1 MLATI
6 GAAPGAHTDTDWP
19 AVWRQSNEYAQVQA
33 ELAKLRGLASVSEN
47 QSHHRESDYA
57 DFAASFSQQLWL
69 VLLRTFQQYW
79 RTPSYIYS
87 KASMAVISTLFI
99 GFSFFRSDNTQQGLQ
114 NQMFGVFL
122 FLFVLIQL
130 IFMTIPIFAV
140 QRTIYESR
148 ERQARTYHW
157 LTFVISNVLAEIV
170 WNSVSLF
177 FSRLTMTFADE
188 PHNRFWQCFVL

>member
-1 MLATI
+1 MLETI
-6 GAAPGAHTDTDWP
+6 GAAPGAHTEIDWP
-19 AVWRQSNEYAQVQA
+19 AVWRQSREYTQVQA
-33 ELAKLRGLASVSEN
+33 ELAKLRDLASVSGIASR
-47 QSHHRESDYA
+47 QRESDYA
-57 DFAASFSQQLWL
+57 EFAASFGQQLLL
-69 VLLRTFQQYW
+69 VLMRTFQQYW

-87 KASMAVISTLFI
+87 KASMTVISTIFI
-99 GFSFFRSDNTQQGLQ
+99 GFSFFRSENTQQGLQ

-157 LTFVISNVLAEIV
+157 LTFVISNVAAEIV
-170 WNSVSLF
+170 WNSASLF
-177 FSRLTMTFADE
+177 LSISTMTFADV
-188 PHNRFWQCFVL
+188 HHDRFWPCFVL